1 LTLPWPKNQQRPVRI
16 GVDFDNTIACYD
28 GVFYEAALEKGLVEP
43 GIPATKASVRDSLR
57 RQGKEPDWT
66 ALQGYVYGARMP
78 DVEPFP
84 GVLEFFESCRQFGV
98 PVCIISHKTRY
109 PFVGPR
115 YDLHEASDRWLES
128 NGFYRSAAIS
138 RGEVYFELT
147 LQEKLARI
155 GSMQCSHFIDDLPE
169 LLLEPNFPKSVER
182 MLFAPQ
188 TKPAADFPFQHVSS
202 WAEVR
207 ERLISREPVCQ

>member
-1 LTLPWPKNQQRPVRI
+1 VNVDGKPQRVPSMVAAFARIVRYR
-16 GVDFDNTIACYD
+16 V
-28 GVFYEAALEKGLVEP
+28 
-43 GIPATKASVRDSLR
+43 
-57 RQGKEPDWT
+57 
-66 ALQGYVYGARMP
+66 
-78 DVEPFP
+78 
-84 GVLEFFESCRQFGV
+84 
-98 PVCIISHKTRY
+98 
-109 PFVGPR
+109 
-115 YDLHEASDRWLES
+115 DRWLES

-202 WAEVR
+202 WAAVR